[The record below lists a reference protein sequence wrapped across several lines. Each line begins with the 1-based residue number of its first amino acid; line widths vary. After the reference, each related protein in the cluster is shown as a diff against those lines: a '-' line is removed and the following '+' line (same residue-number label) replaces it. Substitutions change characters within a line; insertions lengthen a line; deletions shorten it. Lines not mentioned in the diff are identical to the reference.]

1 MFHYKACGLP
11 NVYLE
16 NGYTIQQTEHGEAFS
31 ISNIEQLHDA
41 IGMAVIAKPD
51 HLTGDEVRFLRTELS
66 MSRKALGKLL
76 GYKYE
81 TIKSWESGKSDIQ
94 KSSDVLLRALY
105 SEYHNEASKVQSL
118 VHSINNLEKE
128 MSQML
133 RFKRQDNDGWVVD
146 EEARAA

>member
-66 MSRKALGKLL
+66 MSMKALGKLL